1 MESHPIAVISDT
13 HGILRPEVVQHIEAC
28 EAVFHGGDM
37 DNPEIL
43 RRLQALRP
51 VYAVAGNADADWAG
65 GLPGELTAELYG
77 FRFYMIHNRREICR
91 NLSDYDIVIYGHS
104 HKYQEDREGGTC
116 YLNPGSCGRRRFRLP
131 LTMMILTLYPG
142 THEIAVQRIDLPLPS
157 ASSPAPPAS
166 PPAPSASSPAP
177 PASSPALSASSASSP
192 APPASS
198 PAPSSSP
205 SAQSAGEPGQSLSER
220 DMHKLVKLVMKNM
233 DAGRP
238 VPDIAARTG
247 ANPALVE
254 QICRMYATHP
264 GVDVDGILDRLERR
278 NL

>member
-1 MESHPIAVISDT
+1 MESHRIAVISDT
-13 HGILRPEVVQHIEAC
+13 HGILRPEVVQRIEAC

-65 GLPGELTAELYG
+65 GLPVELTAELYG

-91 NLSDYDIVIYGHS
+91 NLSDYDIVIYGHA
-104 HKYQEDREGGTC
+104 HKYQEDREGGIY

-142 THEIAVQRIDLPLPS
+142 THEIAVQRIDLPLLPS
-157 ASSPAPPAS
+157 T
-166 PPAPSASSPAP
+166 
-177 PASSPALSASSASSP
+177 
-192 APPASS
+192 
-198 PAPSSSP
+198 P
-205 SAQSAGEPGQSLSER
+205 SAQSAEEPRQALSER
-220 DMHKLVKLVMKNM
+220 DMHKLVKLVIRDM

-247 ANPALVE
+247 ADRALVE

>member
-37 DNPEIL
+37 DNPEIF

-77 FRFYMIHNRREICR
+77 FRFYMIHNRREIRR
-91 NLSDYDIVIYGHS
+91 NLSDYDIVICGHS
-104 HKYQEDREGGTC
+104 HKYQEDREGGTY
-116 YLNPGSCGRRRFRLP
+116 YLNPGSCGRRRFRLS

-157 ASSPAPPAS
+157 AS
-166 PPAPSASSPAP
+166 PPAPS
-177 PASSPALSASSASSP
+177 
-192 APPASS
+192 ASS

-205 SAQSAGEPGQSLSER
+205 SARSAGEPGQSLSER

-238 VPDIAARTG
+238 VPDIAVRTG
-247 ANPALVE
+247 ADPALVE

>member
-77 FRFYMIHNRREICR
+77 FRFYMIHNRRQIRR
-91 NLSDYDIVIYGHS
+91 NLSDYDIVICGHS
-104 HKYQEDREGGTC
+104 HKYQEDREGGTY

-157 ASSPAPPAS
+157 AS
-166 PPAPSASSPAP
+166 PPAPSASSPASPASP
-177 PASSPALSASSASSP
+177 PAPSASSP

-220 DMHKLVKLVMKNM
+220 DMHKLVKLVMRDM

-247 ANPALVE
+247 ADPALVE

-264 GVDVDGILDRLERR
+264 GVDVDGILDRLEQR

>member
-77 FRFYMIHNRREICR
+77 FRFYMIHNRRQIRR
-91 NLSDYDIVIYGHS
+91 NLSDYDIVICGHS
-104 HKYQEDREGGTC
+104 HKYQEGREGGTY

-142 THEIAVQRIDLPLPS
+142 THEIAVQRIDLPLPP
-157 ASSPAPPAS
+157 ASSS
-166 PPAPSASSPAP
+166 APSASPPGPSASPP
-177 PASSPALSASSASSP
+177 GPSASSPALSASPLASAASSP
-192 APPASS
+192 AL
-198 PAPSSSP
+198 SSSP
-205 SAQSAGEPGQSLSER
+205 SAPSAGEPGQSLSER

-247 ANPALVE
+247 ADPALVE

>member
-65 GLPGELTAELYG
+65 GVPGELAAELYG
-77 FRFYMIHNRREICR
+77 FRFYMIHNRREIRR
-91 NLSDYDIVIYGHS
+91 NLSDYDIVICGHS
-104 HKYQEDREGGTC
+104 HKYQEDREGGTY

-131 LTMMILTLYPG
+131 LSMMILTLYPG
-142 THEIAVQRIDLPLPS
+142 THEIAVQRIDLPLQP
-157 ASSPAPPAS
+157 ASSPAQ
-166 PPAPSASSPAP
+166 SASSPAP

-192 APPASS
+192 APSASS

-220 DMHKLVKLVMKNM
+220 DMHKLVKLVMRDM

-247 ANPALVE
+247 ADPALVE

>member
-77 FRFYMIHNRREICR
+77 FRFYMIHNRREIRR
-91 NLSDYDIVIYGHS
+91 NLYDYDVVIYGHS
-104 HKYQEDREGGTC
+104 HKYQEDREGGTY

-157 ASSPAPPAS
+157 AS
-166 PPAPSASSPAP
+166 PPAPSS
-177 PASSPALSASSASSP
+177 
-192 APPASS
+192 
-198 PAPSSSP
+198 
-205 SAQSAGEPGQSLSER
+205 
-220 DMHKLVKLVMKNM
+220 
-233 DAGRP
+233 
-238 VPDIAARTG
+238 I
-247 ANPALVE
+247 
-254 QICRMYATHP
+254 
-264 GVDVDGILDRLERR
+264 
-278 NL
+278 

>member
-77 FRFYMIHNRREICR
+77 FRFYMIHNRREIRR
-91 NLSDYDIVIYGHS
+91 NLYDYDVVIYGHS
-104 HKYQEDREGGTC
+104 HKYQEDREGGT
-116 YLNPGSCGRRRFRLP
+116 YYINPGSCGRRRFRLP

-142 THEIAVQRIDLPLPS
+142 THEIAVQRIDLPLQP
-157 ASSPAPPAS
+157 ASSPAQS
-166 PPAPSASSPAP
+166 TSSPVP

-192 APPASS
+192 APPASP

-205 SAQSAGEPGQSLSER
+205 SAPSAGEPGQSLSER
-220 DMHKLVKLVMKNM
+220 DMHKLVKLVMRDM

-247 ANPALVE
+247 ADPALVE

>member
-13 HGILRPEVVQHIEAC
+13 HDILRPEVVQHIEAC

-77 FRFYMIHNRREICR
+77 FRFYMIHNRREIRR
-91 NLSDYDIVIYGHS
+91 NLYDYDIVIYGHS
-104 HKYQEDREGGTC
+104 HKYQEDREGGTY

-157 ASSPAPPAS
+157 AS
-166 PPAPSASSPAP
+166 PPAPSASSPASPASP
-177 PASSPALSASSASSP
+177 PAPSASSP

-220 DMHKLVKLVMKNM
+220 DMHKLVKLVMRDM

-238 VPDIAARTG
+238 VPDIAARAG
-247 ANPALVE
+247 ADPALVE

>member
-65 GLPGELTAELYG
+65 GVPGELTAELYG
-77 FRFYMIHNRREICR
+77 FRFYMIHNRRQIRR
-91 NLSDYDIVIYGHS
+91 NLSDYDIVICGHS
-104 HKYQEDREGGTC
+104 HKYQEGREGGTY
-116 YLNPGSCGRRRFRLP
+116 YLNPGSCGRRRFRLS

-157 ASSPAPPAS
+157 ASPPAPSASYPASPAS

-177 PASSPALSASSASSP
+177 PASSPA
-192 APPASS
+192 
-198 PAPSSSP
+198 PSSSP
-205 SAQSAGEPGQSLSER
+205 SAPSAGEPGQSLSER
-220 DMHKLVKLVMKNM
+220 DMHKLVKLVMRDM

-247 ANPALVE
+247 ADPALVE

>member
-1 MESHPIAVISDT
+1 MESHHIAVISDT
-13 HGILRPEVVQHIEAC
+13 HGILRPEVAQQIESC
-28 EAVFHGGDM
+28 EAVFHAGDM
-37 DNPEIL
+37 DNPEIYTRL
-43 RRLQALRP
+43 KAIRRA
-51 VYAVAGNADADWAG
+51 YAVAGNADADWARN
-65 GLPGELTAELYG
+65 LPGELSVELYG
-77 FRFYMIHNRREICR
+77 FRIYMIHNRKLIRQ

-104 HKYQEDREGGTC
+104 HRYQEESQGRTW

-157 ASSPAPPAS
+157 ASSPAP
-166 PPAPSASSPAP
+166 SASSPAP
-177 PASSPALSASSASSP
+177 SASP
-192 APPASS
+192 

-220 DMHKLVKLVMKNM
+220 DMHKLVKLVMRDM

-247 ANPALVE
+247 ADPALVE

>member
-77 FRFYMIHNRREICR
+77 FRFYMIHNRRQIRR
-91 NLSDYDIVIYGHS
+91 NLSDYDIVICGHS
-104 HKYQEDREGGTC
+104 HKYQEDREGGTY

-157 ASSPAPPAS
+157 ASPPAPSASSPASPAS
-166 PPAPSASSPAP
+166 PPAPSAS
-177 PASSPALSASSASSP
+177 
-192 APPASS
+192 
-198 PAPSSSP
+198 
-205 SAQSAGEPGQSLSER
+205 
-220 DMHKLVKLVMKNM
+220 
-233 DAGRP
+233 
-238 VPDIAARTG
+238 
-247 ANPALVE
+247 
-254 QICRMYATHP
+254 
-264 GVDVDGILDRLERR
+264 
-278 NL
+278 

>member
-77 FRFYMIHNRREICR
+77 FRFYMIHNRRQIRR
-91 NLSDYDIVIYGHS
+91 NLSDYDIVICGHS
-104 HKYQEDREGGTC
+104 HKYQDGREGGTY

-142 THEIAVQRIDLPLPS
+142 THEIAVQRIDLPLQ
-157 ASSPAPPAS
+157 
-166 PPAPSASSPAP
+166 
-177 PASSPALSASSASSP
+177 
-192 APPASS
+192 PASS

-220 DMHKLVKLVMKNM
+220 DMHKLVKLVMRDM

-247 ANPALVE
+247 ADPALVE

>member
-65 GLPGELTAELYG
+65 GVPGELTAELYG
-77 FRFYMIHNRREICR
+77 FRFYMIHNRRQIRR
-91 NLSDYDIVIYGHS
+91 NLSDYDIVICGHS
-104 HKYQEDREGGTC
+104 HKYQEGREGGTY

-142 THEIAVQRIDLPLPS
+142 THEIAVQRIDLPLPP
-157 ASSPAPPAS
+157 ASSS
-166 PPAPSASSPAP
+166 APSASPPGPSASPP
-177 PASSPALSASSASSP
+177 GPSASSPALSASPLASAASSP
-192 APPASS
+192 AL
-198 PAPSSSP
+198 SSSP
-205 SAQSAGEPGQSLSER
+205 SAPSAGEPGQSLSER
-220 DMHKLVKLVMKNM
+220 DMHKLVKLVMRDM

-247 ANPALVE
+247 ADPALVE